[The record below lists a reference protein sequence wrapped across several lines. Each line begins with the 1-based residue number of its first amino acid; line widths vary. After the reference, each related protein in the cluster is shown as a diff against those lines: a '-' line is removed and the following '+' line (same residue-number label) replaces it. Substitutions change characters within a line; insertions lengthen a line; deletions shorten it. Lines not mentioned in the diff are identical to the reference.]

1 MRGAVG
7 ASFECAWESLGPVPQ
22 VRIDFGD
29 GEVLETTLGGNV
41 LTSFCLADGTV
52 FDVLPGVTTADAYL
66 VAVREAAELAR
77 WIASRP
83 EPLRPAALRDTLQA
97 LPGVWPW
104 VAHLAGGSSVPV
116 PGALGPVDLDAAA
129 PLPLVESAPGIPS
142 LQAAFSKSVVEVPLV
157 TAIQTV
163 GLEPLGDP
171 LGEDARRVDAILR
184 PQARAVLAS
193 IPAATPAEVTPHV
206 FRLVL
211 QIDPEDRYLGLR
223 RVLAGLKRGR

>member
-1 MRGAVG
+1 MSRALAGQ
-7 ASFECAWESLGPVPQ
+7 FECAWESLGPVPQ

-52 FDVLPGVTTADAYL
+52 FDVLPGVTTADSYL
-66 VAVREAAELAR
+66 VAAREAAKLAR
-77 WIASRP
+77 WIESRP
-83 EPLRPAALRDTLQA
+83 EPMRLAALRDALQA

-104 VAHLAGGSSVPV
+104 VAHLAGGRPASE
-116 PGALGPVDLDAAA
+116 PGVRGPVDLEAAE
-129 PLPLVESAPGIPS
+129 PLPLVESAPSIPS
-142 LQAAFSKSVVEVPLV
+142 LRAAFSKSVVEEPLV

-163 GLEPLGDP
+163 EVASVGDP
-171 LGEDARRVDAILR
+171 LVEDARRVATILR

-193 IPAATPAEVTPHV
+193 VPAPTPAEVTPHV

-211 QIDPEDRYLGLR
+211 QIDLADRYLGLR
-223 RVLAGLKRGR
+223 GVLTGLERRR